1 MGIREARVTVF
12 LQFNGPFSVTS
23 SKELFTPPTIGYTFE
38 ILGGKEGRER
48 EGVAVIKKVG
58 SFERVRFDSAVKR
71 ESMRGRNCSETETT
85 VDETRFFERCNCKK
99 RVNNDF

>member
-38 ILGGKEGRER
+38 ILGGKEGREKEGRER
-48 EGVAVIKKVG
+48 EG
-58 SFERVRFDSAVKR
+58 R
-71 ESMRGRNCSETETT
+71 ESGLR
-85 VDETRFFERCNCKK
+85 
-99 RVNNDF
+99 